1 MGRTNLIIAQK
12 IADSIKEAYSEMG
25 LQQLDLISFFN
36 FVEVMTKI
44 GYAKDFNENEK
55 LLLNGIWVNLIPHDK
70 MDNNSE

>member
-1 MGRTNLIIAQK
+1 
-12 IADSIKEAYSEMG
+12 
-25 LQQLDLISFFN
+25 LISFFN